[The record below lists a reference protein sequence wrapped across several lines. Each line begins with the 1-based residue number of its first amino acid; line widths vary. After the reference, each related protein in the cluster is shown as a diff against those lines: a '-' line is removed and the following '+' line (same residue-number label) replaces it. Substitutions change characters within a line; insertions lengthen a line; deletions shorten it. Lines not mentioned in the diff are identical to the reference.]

1 MPVLIHRTFAQYSLP
16 SNWHQSLQATTLSI
30 PVLRGSLIMDAEK
43 LHSNIRSQLGE
54 DPISAEHLDKQSETL
69 DPLPQW
75 FTKEFWTN
83 LCSRLWKSS
92 TLCSPILTHDHSLAG
107 HFGQTKTLH
116 QVQMHYYWPG
126 LLVFVKD
133 YCKSCTICSH
143 AKPVH
148 HKPYRLLKQFPIPAK
163 PLEFHL
169 HGFHREAPSI
179 FWLYLDPSHC

>member
-1 MPVLIHRTFAQYSLP
+1 
-16 SNWHQSLQATTLSI
+16 
-30 PVLRGSLIMDAEK
+30 MDAEK

-54 DPISAEHLDKQSETL
+54 DPISAEHLDKQSETWTL
-69 DPLPQW
+69 YPQW

-92 TLCSPILTHDHSLAG
+92 TLCSPILT
-107 HFGQTKTLH
+107 QTTIPCKDISVRRRHIH

-133 YCKSCTICSH
+133 YCKSCTIC
-143 AKPVH
+143 
-148 HKPYRLLKQFPIPAK
+148 FPCQTCAPQTLQTPQTVSDTSEA
-163 PLEFHL
+163 LEFHL